1 MEFYE
6 HFLILVPLVVI
17 IVSVLFF
24 CLFMKETSYDEVL
37 AKQKKDLKLPS
48 TKVDKKKIDKKKNK
62 KKETQNGNLHESD
75 SEPAIRDFDLGDA
88 LSSEEEHVVPAP
100 VIPTENTPNVR
111 ERKKKDKKQPKPVVE
126 EPVNKE
132 VNGTKVPVKKPEPI
146 PVTKQPTPP
155 PPPPPETTGSK
166 KKQGQKKQK
175 NGRDDSPVTPEPKTE
190 QVVPSKKQEAVIPL
204 AEVKPQESGSGKKT
218 ASKKK
223 QKVECAP
230 ALVDEPLI
238 QPTVYIPLMDNSEPV
253 VVEKKEVVNF
263 QKPVVTEVVQKS
275 GGKKGKNVTDKGERK
290 ENAEVKFKDF
300 LSTMKNLI
308 FSDNEAMSVVEMLKE
323 RSSSVKELVNKA
335 NKGDSAA
342 LLRLQ
347 EKDKLLSAAKDDA
360 AVLKEQFRQLSQEL
374 VTEKQKSNMVEA
386 KARERISLLEKEH
399 GVLQSKIH
407 SGYQEA
413 QNMQVKFQKVHDQLE
428 SQITHLKQENGILRD
443 AVSSATNQMESKQS
457 NELNKLRQDYARL
470 VKELNDK
477 NSCLAQEE
485 MQKKNHEQT
494 AAGLK
499 TQMQDAERRWEE
511 VESYLRKRMSDLEM
525 GQQDLQAKLMSKEAE
540 VQSLHSKLTDTIVTN
555 QQMEQRILQ
564 LMDERPDDGL
574 QMQMQDLRKQ
584 NEALNLQIQK
594 YHSQIQAQSSASV
607 IVEELQKK
615 FVEKEME
622 VKKMEESFVLE
633 RANYANNGEELKDL
647 RKQNESLNVQLQNY
661 IAQIQTQASAS
672 VIAKQLQKTIEEK
685 DKEIKQVKDAVA
697 LEQANFANSGE
708 ELKTLQRENISLKAE
723 LQKIQSTK
731 SEQSA
736 AAKMLEQMEKSIVEK
751 DGKIKAL
758 EERLQFEL
766 VKVINTIEEH
776 KALQNINNELQSQL
790 KRLQEQPQDQA
801 NKEVLAQMEKSL
813 QEKDEKLKTVEEL
826 LETGLIQVANKEEDL
841 RLLRDENASLR
852 MDLQNFKA
860 QHNDQVAFTSSV
872 VEDLK
877 NAIQEKDG
885 KIKSLEEL
893 LQAGQLKADK
903 EGRTVQELTKEI
915 EALKESLASS
925 QLEKAEQVSTTA
937 QVRALQNELR
947 SKEENLKGIEERF
960 NEREKVIL
968 EKERQIEDLQKESQ
982 QLKIHIE
989 EVQQNLQQQGS
1000 SSPGEQELQRLVQQ
1014 HNEKIKGM
1022 EAALSEREANLTVT
1036 TQELKGLKK
1045 ENEILK
1051 IQACEL
1057 QKKHDEQLRQ
1067 VSSVAKGEE
1076 LIEAIAAKDKKI
1088 TELLAELEDQK
1099 SAVEQQRKK
1108 NNDLREKNWKAMEA
1122 LASTEKMLQER
1133 VNKTAKERPQNTGE
1147 NEAREILQK
1156 IFPTVS
1162 VASTLRHCEWIQE
1175 FEKAAKVCL
1184 HESGGAEKVKE
1195 LEQKLKEGEEIHT
1208 LLQLECEKY
1217 KSVLAETEGILQRL
1231 QRSVEEEEGRWKVK
1245 LEESQN
1251 ELRELFKEKEHLETE
1266 LEKAENERATYVSEV
1281 RELKDLLTELQRKL
1295 DDSYSEAVRQNEELT
1310 LLKTQLNETLQ
1321 KLEGEQTER
1330 QKVANDLHEAQKSLD
1345 LIQLEILKG
1354 TSDPNVI
1361 ENSDISPA
1369 TDEQQKKEKISSSL
1383 SQTVTQLQQ
1392 CLQQLTKG
1400 REHFQVIG

>member
-275 GGKKGKNVTDKGERK
+275 GGKKGKNVTDK

-1108 NNDLREKNWKAMEA
+1108 NN
-1122 LASTEKMLQER
+1122 
-1133 VNKTAKERPQNTGE
+1133 ERPQNTGE

-1251 ELRELFKEKEHLETE
+1251 ELREAKSSVHLLEQELDRVKGRSQERENLFKEKEHLETE

-1281 RELKDLLTELQRKL
+1281 RE
-1295 DDSYSEAVRQNEELT
+1295 
-1310 LLKTQLNETLQ
+1310 LKTQLNETLQ